1 MRKTGCNV
9 LYQLIVSFN
18 SSPQEVQMKT
28 EDHMSLELVATLMPE
43 SISGYDKGNLPSF
56 ALSLWSVYSDFGDR

>member
-9 LYQLIVSFN
+9 LYQLIVSFTF
-18 SSPQEVQMKT
+18 SPQEVQTKA
-28 EDHMSLELVATLMPE
+28 DNHMSLELVATLMPE